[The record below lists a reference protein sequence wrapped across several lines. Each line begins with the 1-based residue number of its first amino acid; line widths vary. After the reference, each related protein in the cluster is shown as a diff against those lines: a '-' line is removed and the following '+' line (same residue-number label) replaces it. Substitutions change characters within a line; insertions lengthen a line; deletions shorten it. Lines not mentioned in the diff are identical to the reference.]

1 MAENQANSSKSQ
13 SIEIDYQG
21 WSDKTANIVSRNKKI
36 ETVKNKILST
46 IKLNMEYYTNKGKNI
61 SPTVRI
67 LKDIEDYTTIVLRC
81 GTFPI
86 WKNTV
91 KKGAYKPE
99 QLLTDLENKLN
110 NDFFKKEIENYIEEQ
125 DQNGALLVTGKW
137 GSGKTYLIRQIEK
150 KLNQE
155 PKNLMAVVSLFGI
168 EDTNTLSKKVKE
180 AVAYA
185 QTFNKAEKSGKGHIA
200 KGVNIAKQLSEK
212 AAAFGELFD
221 FGKIK
226 KIAKS
231 ANMLLSID
239 IHDFLPIEKEVYCI
253 VAGEEQPVKKKL
265 VLVFDDFE
273 RCKIGVIDLLGIIN
287 TYVEDKR
294 IKTIVIASEDN
305 IEDEENYKTFKE
317 KVVERTVKLDMEYRR
332 IQQEMI
338 EDYKTET
345 SEYKEFLKKES
356 PKLFQVFEES
366 GSRNLRTFKSCLI
379 DFERVYG
386 LWHSLKLPTDGMGE
400 ALYVFVAYLFEV
412 KGGNYKKM
420 DEYDEYHFNFLEEK
434 AEDKKRN
441 PPRWQTTQDGENS
454 KYKRYNAQYR
464 IQPLIRWMIE
474 GEWNE
479 QRIKAALNQR
489 FSVKETAPEREVLDK
504 AFWELSQEI
513 IDRGLPQVL
522 QQAYDGK
529 LTTDDYVA
537 LLGRLDDFRKIGV
550 PIQCDVDDARLL
562 QGFHNRKAKIIKGDI
577 CEERGHRRL
586 MRDEG
591 ETKLTP
597 QEQSLNEEI
606 EKLQDQWPYLMNEI
620 FFIDYLKNPTYE
632 RGLAAK
638 SKILVCFND
647 ELLAAFLSAY
657 KKANI
662 SEQQE
667 MLTILKEISFR
678 GGAVERDET
687 DTEVTRKNL
696 EKLENALN
704 SEVEHTSDAVKK
716 FYANRHLETVKQIR
730 QKFLNTREM

>member
-1 MAENQANSSKSQ
+1 MKT
-13 SIEIDYQG
+13 IE
-21 WSDKTANIVSRNKKI
+21 
-36 ETVKNKILST
+36 
-46 IKLNMEYYTNKGKNI
+46 
-61 SPTVRI
+61 
-67 LKDIEDYTTIVLRC
+67 
-81 GTFPI
+81 
-86 WKNTV
+86 
-91 KKGAYKPE
+91 
-99 QLLTDLENKLN
+99 
-110 NDFFKKEIENYIEEQ
+110 EIENYIEEQ

-155 PKNLMAVVSLFGI
+155 PKYLMAVVSLFGI

-231 ANMLLSID
+231 ANMLRSID

-317 KVVERTVKLDMEYRR
+317 KVVERTVKLDVEYRR

-441 PPRWQTTQDGENS
+441 PPRWQTTQDVENS

>member
-1 MAENQANSSKSQ
+1 MKT
-13 SIEIDYQG
+13 IE
-21 WSDKTANIVSRNKKI
+21 
-36 ETVKNKILST
+36 E
-46 IKLNMEYYTNKGKNI
+46 IK
-61 SPTVRI
+61 
-67 LKDIEDYTTIVLRC
+67 
-81 GTFPI
+81 
-86 WKNTV
+86 
-91 KKGAYKPE
+91 
-99 QLLTDLENKLN
+99 
-110 NDFFKKEIENYIEEQ
+110 NYIEEQ
-125 DQNGALLVTGKW
+125 EQNGALLVTGKW
-137 GSGKTYLIRQIEK
+137 GSGKTYLMRQIERE
-150 KLNQE
+150 LNQG
-155 PKNLMAVVSLFGI
+155 PQYLMAVVSLFGI
-168 EDTNTLSKKVKE
+168 EDTNTLTKKVKE
-180 AVAYA
+180 AVVYA

-200 KGVNIAKQLSEK
+200 KGVNAAKQLSEK

-221 FGKIK
+221 FGRIK
-226 KIAKS
+226 KLAKS
-231 ANMLLSID
+231 ANVLLSID
-239 IHDFLPIEKEVYCI
+239 VYDFLPIEKEVYCI

-287 TYVEDKR
+287 TYVEDKG
-294 IKTIVIASEDN
+294 IKTVIIASEDN

-317 KVVERTVKLDMEYRR
+317 KVVERTVKLDVEYRR

>member
-1 MAENQANSSKSQ
+1 MKT
-13 SIEIDYQG
+13 IE
-21 WSDKTANIVSRNKKI
+21 
-36 ETVKNKILST
+36 
-46 IKLNMEYYTNKGKNI
+46 
-61 SPTVRI
+61 
-67 LKDIEDYTTIVLRC
+67 
-81 GTFPI
+81 
-86 WKNTV
+86 
-91 KKGAYKPE
+91 
-99 QLLTDLENKLN
+99 
-110 NDFFKKEIENYIEEQ
+110 EIENYIEEQ

-185 QTFNKAEKSGKGHIA
+185 QTFNKAEKLGKGHIA

>member
-1 MAENQANSSKSQ
+1 MGGIIPVKT
-13 SIEIDYQG
+13 IE
-21 WSDKTANIVSRNKKI
+21 
-36 ETVKNKILST
+36 
-46 IKLNMEYYTNKGKNI
+46 
-61 SPTVRI
+61 
-67 LKDIEDYTTIVLRC
+67 
-81 GTFPI
+81 
-86 WKNTV
+86 
-91 KKGAYKPE
+91 
-99 QLLTDLENKLN
+99 
-110 NDFFKKEIENYIEEQ
+110 EIENYIEEQ

-345 SEYKEFLKKES
+345 SGYKEFLKKES

-400 ALYVFVAYLFEV
+400 ALYVFAAYLFEV

-716 FYANRHLETVKQIR
+716 FYANRHLETVKKIR

>member
-1 MAENQANSSKSQ
+1 MKT
-13 SIEIDYQG
+13 IE
-21 WSDKTANIVSRNKKI
+21 
-36 ETVKNKILST
+36 E
-46 IKLNMEYYTNKGKNI
+46 IK
-61 SPTVRI
+61 
-67 LKDIEDYTTIVLRC
+67 
-81 GTFPI
+81 
-86 WKNTV
+86 
-91 KKGAYKPE
+91 
-99 QLLTDLENKLN
+99 
-110 NDFFKKEIENYIEEQ
+110 NYIEEQ
-125 DQNGALLVTGKW
+125 EQNGALLVTGKW
-137 GSGKTYLIRQIEK
+137 GSGKTYLMRQIERE
-150 KLNQE
+150 LNQG
-155 PKNLMAVVSLFGI
+155 PQYLMAVVSLFGI
-168 EDTNTLSKKVKE
+168 EDTKTLTKKVKE
-180 AVAYA
+180 AVVYA

-200 KGVNIAKQLSEK
+200 KGVNAAKQLSEK

-221 FGKIK
+221 FGRIK
-226 KIAKS
+226 KLAKS
-231 ANMLLSID
+231 ANVLLSID
-239 IHDFLPIEKEVYCI
+239 VYDFLPIEKEVYCI

-287 TYVEDKR
+287 TYVEDKG
-294 IKTIVIASEDN
+294 IKTVIIASEDN

-317 KVVERTVKLDMEYRR
+317 KVVERTVKLDVEYRR

-338 EDYKTET
+338 GDYKAKTN
-345 SEYKEFLKKES
+345 EYTEFLKTES

-366 GSRNLRTFKSCLI
+366 ETRNLRTFKSCLI

-400 ALYVFVAYLFEV
+400 ALYVFAVYLFEV

-420 DEYDEYHFNFLEEK
+420 DEYDEYYFNFLEEK

-441 PPRWQTTQDGENS
+441 PLRWQTTQDGENS

-529 LTTDDYVA
+529 LTMDDYVA

-606 EKLQDQWPYLMNEI
+606 EKLQDQWSYLMNEI
-620 FFIDYLKNPTYE
+620 FFMDYLKNPTYE

-638 SKILVCFND
+638 YKILVCFDD
-647 ELLAAFLSAY
+647 ELLTAFLSAY
-657 KKANI
+657 KEANI

-667 MLTILKEISFR
+667 MLTTLKEISFS
-678 GGAVERDET
+678 GGVVERDET
-687 DTEVTRKNL
+687 DIETTRKNF
-696 EKLENALN
+696 EKLENALH
-704 SEVEHTSDAVKK
+704 SEVEYTDDAVKK

-730 QKFLNTREM
+730 QKFLNTRET

>member
-1 MAENQANSSKSQ
+1 MVGAVLQKLCY
-13 SIEIDYQG
+13 IELACGMGDLTVP
-21 WSDKTANIVSRNKKI
+21 DKL
-36 ETVKNKILST
+36 TV
-46 IKLNMEYYTNKGKNI
+46 E
-61 SPTVRI
+61 P
-67 LKDIEDYTTIVLRC
+67 DIEA
-81 GTFPI
+81 GG
-86 WKNTV
+86 N
-91 KKGAYKPE
+91 A
-99 QLLTDLENKLN
+99 LEVQKCTRGSG
-110 NDFFKKEIENYIEEQ
+110 I
-125 DQNGALLVTGKW
+125 LLVGEVVEVSAAGVLFRNIRW
-137 GSGKTYLIRQIEK
+137 ISGER
-150 KLNQE
+150 
-155 PKNLMAVVSLFGI
+155 
-168 EDTNTLSKKVKE
+168 
-180 AVAYA
+180 
-185 QTFNKAEKSGKGHIA
+185 IA
-200 KGVNIAKQLSEK
+200 DVGV
-212 AAAFGELFD
+212 LFD

-400 ALYVFVAYLFEV
+400 ALYVFAAYLFEV

>member
-1 MAENQANSSKSQ
+1 MKT
-13 SIEIDYQG
+13 IE
-21 WSDKTANIVSRNKKI
+21 
-36 ETVKNKILST
+36 
-46 IKLNMEYYTNKGKNI
+46 
-61 SPTVRI
+61 
-67 LKDIEDYTTIVLRC
+67 
-81 GTFPI
+81 
-86 WKNTV
+86 
-91 KKGAYKPE
+91 
-99 QLLTDLENKLN
+99 
-110 NDFFKKEIENYIEEQ
+110 EIENYIEEQ
-125 DQNGALLVTGKW
+125 EQNGALLVTGKW
-137 GSGKTYLIRQIEK
+137 GSRKTYLIRQVVK
-150 KLNQE
+150 KLNQG
-155 PKNLMAVVSLFGI
+155 PQYLMAVVSLFGI
-168 EDTNTLSKKVKE
+168 EDTNTLTKKVKE

-185 QTFNKAEKSGKGHIA
+185 QTFNKAEELKKGHIS

-221 FGKIK
+221 FGKVK

-400 ALYVFVAYLFEV
+400 ALYVFAAYLFEV

>member
-1 MAENQANSSKSQ
+1 MKT
-13 SIEIDYQG
+13 IE
-21 WSDKTANIVSRNKKI
+21 
-36 ETVKNKILST
+36 
-46 IKLNMEYYTNKGKNI
+46 
-61 SPTVRI
+61 
-67 LKDIEDYTTIVLRC
+67 
-81 GTFPI
+81 
-86 WKNTV
+86 
-91 KKGAYKPE
+91 
-99 QLLTDLENKLN
+99 
-110 NDFFKKEIENYIEEQ
+110 EIENYIEEQ

-185 QTFNKAEKSGKGHIA
+185 QTFNKAEKLGKGHIA

-317 KVVERTVKLDMEYRR
+317 KVVERTVKLDVEYRR

-400 ALYVFVAYLFEV
+400 ALYVFAAYLFEV

>member
-1 MAENQANSSKSQ
+1 MG
-13 SIEIDYQG
+13 DLTVP
-21 WSDKTANIVSRNKKI
+21 DKLTVEPDVETGGNALKI
-36 ETVKNKILST
+36 QKCARGSGI
-46 IKLNMEYYTNKGKNI
+46 
-61 SPTVRI
+61 
-67 LKDIEDYTTIVLRC
+67 
-81 GTFPI
+81 
-86 WKNTV
+86 
-91 KKGAYKPE
+91 
-99 QLLTDLENKLN
+99 
-110 NDFFKKEIENYIEEQ
+110 
-125 DQNGALLVTGKW
+125 LLVGEVVEVSAAGVLFGNIRRISGKW
-137 GSGKTYLIRQIEK
+137 ITD
-150 KLNQE
+150 
-155 PKNLMAVVSLFGI
+155 V
-168 EDTNTLSKKVKE
+168 
-180 AVAYA
+180 
-185 QTFNKAEKSGKGHIA
+185 
-200 KGVNIAKQLSEK
+200 GV
-212 AAAFGELFD
+212 LFD

-606 EKLQDQWPYLMNEI
+606 EMG
-620 FFIDYLKNPTYE
+620 TM
-632 RGLAAK
+632 A
-638 SKILVCFND
+638 
-647 ELLAAFLSAY
+647 
-657 KKANI
+657 
-662 SEQQE
+662 
-667 MLTILKEISFR
+667 
-678 GGAVERDET
+678 
-687 DTEVTRKNL
+687 
-696 EKLENALN
+696 
-704 SEVEHTSDAVKK
+704 
-716 FYANRHLETVKQIR
+716 
-730 QKFLNTREM
+730 

>member
-1 MAENQANSSKSQ
+1 MKT
-13 SIEIDYQG
+13 IE
-21 WSDKTANIVSRNKKI
+21 
-36 ETVKNKILST
+36 
-46 IKLNMEYYTNKGKNI
+46 
-61 SPTVRI
+61 
-67 LKDIEDYTTIVLRC
+67 
-81 GTFPI
+81 
-86 WKNTV
+86 
-91 KKGAYKPE
+91 
-99 QLLTDLENKLN
+99 
-110 NDFFKKEIENYIEEQ
+110 EIENYIEEQ

-155 PKNLMAVVSLFGI
+155 PKYLMAVVSLFGI

-239 IHDFLPIEKEVYCI
+239 IHDFLPIEKEVY
-253 VAGEEQPVKKKL
+253 
-265 VLVFDDFE
+265 
-273 RCKIGVIDLLGIIN
+273 
-287 TYVEDKR
+287 
-294 IKTIVIASEDN
+294 
-305 IEDEENYKTFKE
+305 
-317 KVVERTVKLDMEYRR
+317 
-332 IQQEMI
+332 
-338 EDYKTET
+338 
-345 SEYKEFLKKES
+345 
-356 PKLFQVFEES
+356 
-366 GSRNLRTFKSCLI
+366 
-379 DFERVYG
+379 
-386 LWHSLKLPTDGMGE
+386 
-400 ALYVFVAYLFEV
+400 
-412 KGGNYKKM
+412 
-420 DEYDEYHFNFLEEK
+420 
-434 AEDKKRN
+434 
-441 PPRWQTTQDGENS
+441 GENS

>member
-1 MAENQANSSKSQ
+1 MKT
-13 SIEIDYQG
+13 IE
-21 WSDKTANIVSRNKKI
+21 
-36 ETVKNKILST
+36 E
-46 IKLNMEYYTNKGKNI
+46 IK
-61 SPTVRI
+61 
-67 LKDIEDYTTIVLRC
+67 
-81 GTFPI
+81 
-86 WKNTV
+86 
-91 KKGAYKPE
+91 
-99 QLLTDLENKLN
+99 
-110 NDFFKKEIENYIEEQ
+110 NYIEEQ
-125 DQNGALLVTGKW
+125 EQNGALLVTGKW
-137 GSGKTYLIRQIEK
+137 GSGKTYLMRQIERE
-150 KLNQE
+150 LNQG
-155 PKNLMAVVSLFGI
+155 PQYLMAVVSLFGI
-168 EDTNTLSKKVKE
+168 EDTNTLTKKVKE
-180 AVAYA
+180 AVVYA

-200 KGVNIAKQLSEK
+200 KGVNAAKQLSEK

-221 FGKIK
+221 FGRIK
-226 KIAKS
+226 KLAKS
-231 ANMLLSID
+231 ANVLLSID
-239 IHDFLPIEKEVYCI
+239 VYDFLPIEKEVYCI
-253 VAGEEQPVKKKL
+253 VAGEEKKVKKKL

-287 TYVEDKR
+287 TYVEDKG
-294 IKTIVIASEDN
+294 IKTVIIASEDN

-317 KVVERTVKLDMEYRR
+317 KVVERTVKLDVEYRR

-338 EDYKTET
+338 GDYKAKTN
-345 SEYKEFLKKES
+345 EYTEFLKTES

-366 GSRNLRTFKSCLI
+366 ETRNLRTFKSCLI

-400 ALYVFVAYLFEV
+400 ALYVFAAYLFEV

-441 PPRWQTTQDGENS
+441 PLRWQTTQDGENS

-529 LTTDDYVA
+529 LTMDDYVA

-620 FFIDYLKNPTYE
+620 FFIDYLKDPTYE

-730 QKFLNTREM
+730 QKFLNTRKM

>member
-1 MAENQANSSKSQ
+1 MGGIIPVKT
-13 SIEIDYQG
+13 IE
-21 WSDKTANIVSRNKKI
+21 
-36 ETVKNKILST
+36 
-46 IKLNMEYYTNKGKNI
+46 
-61 SPTVRI
+61 
-67 LKDIEDYTTIVLRC
+67 
-81 GTFPI
+81 
-86 WKNTV
+86 
-91 KKGAYKPE
+91 
-99 QLLTDLENKLN
+99 
-110 NDFFKKEIENYIEEQ
+110 EIENYIEEQ

-155 PKNLMAVVSLFGI
+155 PKYLMAVVSLFGI

-317 KVVERTVKLDMEYRR
+317 KVVERTVKLDVEYRR

-366 GSRNLRTFKSCLI
+366 GSRNLGTFKSCLI

-647 ELLAAFLSAY
+647 ELLAAFLSTY

>member
-1 MAENQANSSKSQ
+1 MKT
-13 SIEIDYQG
+13 IE
-21 WSDKTANIVSRNKKI
+21 
-36 ETVKNKILST
+36 
-46 IKLNMEYYTNKGKNI
+46 
-61 SPTVRI
+61 
-67 LKDIEDYTTIVLRC
+67 
-81 GTFPI
+81 
-86 WKNTV
+86 
-91 KKGAYKPE
+91 
-99 QLLTDLENKLN
+99 
-110 NDFFKKEIENYIEEQ
+110 EIENYIEEQ

-155 PKNLMAVVSLFGI
+155 PKYLMAVVSLFGI

-273 RCKIGVIDLLGIIN
+273 RYKIGVIDLLGIIN

-317 KVVERTVKLDMEYRR
+317 KVVERTVKLDVEYRR

>member
-1 MAENQANSSKSQ
+1 PIQ
-13 SIEIDYQG
+13 
-21 WSDKTANIVSRNKKI
+21 VSFR
-36 ETVKNKILST
+36 
-46 IKLNMEYYTNKGKNI
+46 ME
-61 SPTVRI
+61 
-67 LKDIEDYTTIVLRC
+67 E
-81 GTFPI
+81 
-86 WKNTV
+86 
-91 KKGAYKPE
+91 
-99 QLLTDLENKLN
+99 
-110 NDFFKKEIENYIEEQ
+110 YIM
-125 DQNGALLVTGKW
+125 
-137 GSGKTYLIRQIEK
+137 K
-150 KLNQE
+150 KL
-155 PKNLMAVVSLFGI
+155 S
-168 EDTNTLSKKVKE
+168 
-180 AVAYA
+180 
-185 QTFNKAEKSGKGHIA
+185 
-200 KGVNIAKQLSEK
+200 
-212 AAAFGELFD
+212 
-221 FGKIK
+221 
-226 KIAKS
+226 
-231 ANMLLSID
+231 
-239 IHDFLPIEKEVYCI
+239 
-253 VAGEEQPVKKKL
+253 
-265 VLVFDDFE
+265 
-273 RCKIGVIDLLGIIN
+273 
-287 TYVEDKR
+287 
-294 IKTIVIASEDN
+294 
-305 IEDEENYKTFKE
+305 
-317 KVVERTVKLDMEYRR
+317 
-332 IQQEMI
+332 
-338 EDYKTET
+338 
-345 SEYKEFLKKES
+345 
-356 PKLFQVFEES
+356 
-366 GSRNLRTFKSCLI
+366 
-379 DFERVYG
+379 
-386 LWHSLKLPTDGMGE
+386 
-400 ALYVFVAYLFEV
+400 
-412 KGGNYKKM
+412 
-420 DEYDEYHFNFLEEK
+420 
-434 AEDKKRN
+434 
-441 PPRWQTTQDGENS
+441 
-454 KYKRYNAQYR
+454 
-464 IQPLIRWMIE
+464 
-474 GEWNE
+474 
-479 QRIKAALNQR
+479 KAALNQR

>member
-1 MAENQANSSKSQ
+1 MGGIIPVKT
-13 SIEIDYQG
+13 IE
-21 WSDKTANIVSRNKKI
+21 
-36 ETVKNKILST
+36 
-46 IKLNMEYYTNKGKNI
+46 
-61 SPTVRI
+61 
-67 LKDIEDYTTIVLRC
+67 
-81 GTFPI
+81 
-86 WKNTV
+86 
-91 KKGAYKPE
+91 
-99 QLLTDLENKLN
+99 
-110 NDFFKKEIENYIEEQ
+110 EIENYIEEQ

-155 PKNLMAVVSLFGI
+155 PKYLMAVVSLFGI

-212 AAAFGELFD
+212 AAAFGVLFD

-400 ALYVFVAYLFEV
+400 ALYVFAAYLFEV

-420 DEYDEYHFNFLEEK
+420 
-434 AEDKKRN
+434 
-441 PPRWQTTQDGENS
+441 
-454 KYKRYNAQYR
+454 
-464 IQPLIRWMIE
+464 
-474 GEWNE
+474 
-479 QRIKAALNQR
+479 
-489 FSVKETAPEREVLDK
+489 
-504 AFWELSQEI
+504 
-513 IDRGLPQVL
+513 
-522 QQAYDGK
+522 
-529 LTTDDYVA
+529 
-537 LLGRLDDFRKIGV
+537 
-550 PIQCDVDDARLL
+550 
-562 QGFHNRKAKIIKGDI
+562 
-577 CEERGHRRL
+577 
-586 MRDEG
+586 
-591 ETKLTP
+591 
-597 QEQSLNEEI
+597 
-606 EKLQDQWPYLMNEI
+606 
-620 FFIDYLKNPTYE
+620 DYLKNPTYE

-704 SEVEHTSDAVKK
+704 SEVEHTCDAVKK

>member
-1 MAENQANSSKSQ
+1 MGGIIPVKT
-13 SIEIDYQG
+13 IE
-21 WSDKTANIVSRNKKI
+21 
-36 ETVKNKILST
+36 
-46 IKLNMEYYTNKGKNI
+46 
-61 SPTVRI
+61 
-67 LKDIEDYTTIVLRC
+67 
-81 GTFPI
+81 
-86 WKNTV
+86 
-91 KKGAYKPE
+91 
-99 QLLTDLENKLN
+99 
-110 NDFFKKEIENYIEEQ
+110 EIENYIEEQ

-155 PKNLMAVVSLFGI
+155 PKYLMAVVSLFGI

-317 KVVERTVKLDMEYRR
+317 KVVERTVKLDVEYRR

-591 ETKLTP
+591 ETKLTS

>member
-1 MAENQANSSKSQ
+1 MGGIIPVKT
-13 SIEIDYQG
+13 IE
-21 WSDKTANIVSRNKKI
+21 
-36 ETVKNKILST
+36 
-46 IKLNMEYYTNKGKNI
+46 
-61 SPTVRI
+61 
-67 LKDIEDYTTIVLRC
+67 
-81 GTFPI
+81 
-86 WKNTV
+86 
-91 KKGAYKPE
+91 
-99 QLLTDLENKLN
+99 
-110 NDFFKKEIENYIEEQ
+110 EIENYIEEQ

-155 PKNLMAVVSLFGI
+155 PKYLMAVVSLFGI

-185 QTFNKAEKSGKGHIA
+185 QTFNKAEKLRKGHIS

-221 FGKIK
+221 FGKVK

-239 IHDFLPIEKEVYCI
+239 VYDFLPVEKEVYCI

-400 ALYVFVAYLFEV
+400 ALYVFAAYLFEV

-667 MLTILKEISFR
+667 MLTTLKEISFR

-687 DTEVTRKNL
+687 DIETTRKNF
-696 EKLENALN
+696 EKLENALH
-704 SEVEHTSDAVKK
+704 SEAEHANDAVKK
-716 FYANRHLETVKQIR
+716 FYANRHLEVVKQIR
-730 QKFLNTREM
+730 QKL

>member
-1 MAENQANSSKSQ
+1 MGGIIPVKT
-13 SIEIDYQG
+13 IE
-21 WSDKTANIVSRNKKI
+21 
-36 ETVKNKILST
+36 
-46 IKLNMEYYTNKGKNI
+46 
-61 SPTVRI
+61 
-67 LKDIEDYTTIVLRC
+67 
-81 GTFPI
+81 
-86 WKNTV
+86 
-91 KKGAYKPE
+91 
-99 QLLTDLENKLN
+99 
-110 NDFFKKEIENYIEEQ
+110 EIENYIEKQ

-400 ALYVFVAYLFEV
+400 ALYVFAAYLFEV

>member
-1 MAENQANSSKSQ
+1 MKT
-13 SIEIDYQG
+13 IE
-21 WSDKTANIVSRNKKI
+21 
-36 ETVKNKILST
+36 
-46 IKLNMEYYTNKGKNI
+46 
-61 SPTVRI
+61 
-67 LKDIEDYTTIVLRC
+67 
-81 GTFPI
+81 
-86 WKNTV
+86 
-91 KKGAYKPE
+91 
-99 QLLTDLENKLN
+99 
-110 NDFFKKEIENYIEEQ
+110 EIENYIEEQ

-155 PKNLMAVVSLFGI
+155 PKYLMAVVSLFGI

-716 FYANRHLETVKQIR
+716 FYANRHLETVKKIR

>member
-1 MAENQANSSKSQ
+1 MGGIIPVKT
-13 SIEIDYQG
+13 IE
-21 WSDKTANIVSRNKKI
+21 
-36 ETVKNKILST
+36 
-46 IKLNMEYYTNKGKNI
+46 
-61 SPTVRI
+61 
-67 LKDIEDYTTIVLRC
+67 
-81 GTFPI
+81 
-86 WKNTV
+86 
-91 KKGAYKPE
+91 
-99 QLLTDLENKLN
+99 
-110 NDFFKKEIENYIEEQ
+110 EIENYIEEQ

-155 PKNLMAVVSLFGI
+155 PKYLMAVVSLFGI

-226 KIAKS
+226 KIAKN

-317 KVVERTVKLDMEYRR
+317 KVVERTVKLDVEYRR

>member
-1 MAENQANSSKSQ
+1 MKT
-13 SIEIDYQG
+13 IE
-21 WSDKTANIVSRNKKI
+21 
-36 ETVKNKILST
+36 
-46 IKLNMEYYTNKGKNI
+46 
-61 SPTVRI
+61 
-67 LKDIEDYTTIVLRC
+67 
-81 GTFPI
+81 
-86 WKNTV
+86 
-91 KKGAYKPE
+91 
-99 QLLTDLENKLN
+99 
-110 NDFFKKEIENYIEEQ
+110 EIENYIEEQ

-155 PKNLMAVVSLFGI
+155 PKYLMAVVSLFGI

-185 QTFNKAEKSGKGHIA
+185 QTFNKAEKSGEGHIA

-265 VLVFDDFE
+265 VLAFDDFE

-317 KVVERTVKLDMEYRR
+317 KVVERTVKLDVEYRR

-400 ALYVFVAYLFEV
+400 ALYVFAAYLFEV

-591 ETKLTP
+591 KTKLTP

>member
-1 MAENQANSSKSQ
+1 MN
-13 SIEIDYQG
+13 
-21 WSDKTANIVSRNKKI
+21 
-36 ETVKNKILST
+36 T
-46 IKLNMEYYTNKGKNI
+46 I
-61 SPTVRI
+61 
-67 LKDIEDYTTIVLRC
+67 
-81 GTFPI
+81 
-86 WKNTV
+86 
-91 KKGAYKPE
+91 
-99 QLLTDLENKLN
+99 
-110 NDFFKKEIENYIEEQ
+110 KEIENYIEEQ
-125 DQNGALLVTGKW
+125 EQNGALLVTGKW
-137 GSGKTYLIRQIEK
+137 GSGKTYLIRQMEK

-155 PKNLMAVVSLFGI
+155 PKYLMAVVSLFGI
-168 EDTNTLSKKVKE
+168 EDTNTLTKKVKE
-180 AVAYA
+180 AVVYA

-200 KGVNIAKQLSEK
+200 KGVNVAKQLSEK
-212 AAAFGELFD
+212 VAAFGELFD

-239 IHDFLPIEKEVYCI
+239 VYDFLPIEKEVYCI

-294 IKTIVIASEDN
+294 IKTVIIASEDN
-305 IEDEENYKTFKE
+305 IDDEENYKTFKE
-317 KVVERTVKLDMEYRR
+317 KVVERTVKLDVEYRR

-400 ALYVFVAYLFEV
+400 ALYVFAVYLFEV

-550 PIQCDVDDARLL
+550 PIQCDVDDARMI
-562 QGFHNRKAKIIKGDI
+562 QGFHKRKAEIIKGDTY
-577 CEERGHRRL
+577 EERGHQRL
-586 MRDEG
+586 MRDEE

-597 QEQSLNEEI
+597 QEQTLNKEI
-606 EKLQDQWPYLMNEI
+606 EKFQDQWPYVMNEI
-620 FFIDYLKNPTYE
+620 FFMDYLKNPTYE
-632 RGLAAK
+632 KGLAAK

-662 SEQQE
+662 PEQQE

-687 DTEVTRKNL
+687 DTEATRKTF
-696 EKLENALN
+696 EKLETALK
-704 SEVEHTSDAVKK
+704 SEVERTDDAIKK
-716 FYANRHLETVKQIR
+716 FYANRHLEVVKQIR
-730 QKFLNTREM
+730 QQF

>member
-1 MAENQANSSKSQ
+1 MGGIIPVKT
-13 SIEIDYQG
+13 IE
-21 WSDKTANIVSRNKKI
+21 
-36 ETVKNKILST
+36 
-46 IKLNMEYYTNKGKNI
+46 
-61 SPTVRI
+61 
-67 LKDIEDYTTIVLRC
+67 
-81 GTFPI
+81 
-86 WKNTV
+86 
-91 KKGAYKPE
+91 
-99 QLLTDLENKLN
+99 
-110 NDFFKKEIENYIEEQ
+110 EIENYIEEQ

-155 PKNLMAVVSLFGI
+155 PKYLMAVVSLFGI

-226 KIAKS
+226 KIAKN

-317 KVVERTVKLDMEYRR
+317 KVVERTVKLDVEYRR

-638 SKILVCFND
+638 SKILVCFNG

>member
-1 MAENQANSSKSQ
+1 MGGIIPVKT
-13 SIEIDYQG
+13 IE
-21 WSDKTANIVSRNKKI
+21 
-36 ETVKNKILST
+36 
-46 IKLNMEYYTNKGKNI
+46 
-61 SPTVRI
+61 
-67 LKDIEDYTTIVLRC
+67 
-81 GTFPI
+81 
-86 WKNTV
+86 
-91 KKGAYKPE
+91 
-99 QLLTDLENKLN
+99 
-110 NDFFKKEIENYIEEQ
+110 EIENYIEEQ

-155 PKNLMAVVSLFGI
+155 PKYLMAVVSLFGI
-168 EDTNTLSKKVKE
+168 EDTNTLSKKVTE

-317 KVVERTVKLDMEYRR
+317 KVVERTVKLDVEYRR

>member
-1 MAENQANSSKSQ
+1 MIGECRIIRCFHGRYAADHRAGCIVEGDAGGNGGIAVTQADSNPCGAAVDVGGD
-13 SIEIDYQG
+13 E
-21 WSDKTANIVSRNKKI
+21 
-36 ETVKNKILST
+36 
-46 IKLNMEYYTNKGKNI
+46 
-61 SPTVRI
+61 
-67 LKDIEDYTTIVLRC
+67 IVLDALFRSVQQVDI
-81 GTFPI
+81 T
-86 WKNTV
+86 
-91 KKGAYKPE
+91 
-99 QLLTDLENKLN
+99 ENAVHAEHILIFHVAAIAPFQHKDRQMVDAVLQKLR
-110 NDFFKKEIENYIEEQ
+110 YIELACGMGDLTVPDKLTVEPDVEAGGNALKIQ
-125 DQNGALLVTGKW
+125 KCTRGSGILLVGEVVEVSAAGVLFRNIRW
-137 GSGKTYLIRQIEK
+137 ISGER
-150 KLNQE
+150 
-155 PKNLMAVVSLFGI
+155 
-168 EDTNTLSKKVKE
+168 
-180 AVAYA
+180 
-185 QTFNKAEKSGKGHIA
+185 IA
-200 KGVNIAKQLSEK
+200 DVGV
-212 AAAFGELFD
+212 LFD

-400 ALYVFVAYLFEV
+400 ALYVFAAYLFEV

>member
-1 MAENQANSSKSQ
+1 MGGIIPVKT
-13 SIEIDYQG
+13 IE
-21 WSDKTANIVSRNKKI
+21 
-36 ETVKNKILST
+36 
-46 IKLNMEYYTNKGKNI
+46 
-61 SPTVRI
+61 
-67 LKDIEDYTTIVLRC
+67 
-81 GTFPI
+81 
-86 WKNTV
+86 
-91 KKGAYKPE
+91 
-99 QLLTDLENKLN
+99 
-110 NDFFKKEIENYIEEQ
+110 EIENYIEEQ

-155 PKNLMAVVSLFGI
+155 PKYLMAVVSLFGI

-317 KVVERTVKLDMEYRR
+317 KVVERTVKLDVEYRR

-647 ELLAAFLSAY
+647 ELLAAFLSSY

>member
-1 MAENQANSSKSQ
+1 MKT
-13 SIEIDYQG
+13 IE
-21 WSDKTANIVSRNKKI
+21 
-36 ETVKNKILST
+36 
-46 IKLNMEYYTNKGKNI
+46 
-61 SPTVRI
+61 
-67 LKDIEDYTTIVLRC
+67 
-81 GTFPI
+81 
-86 WKNTV
+86 
-91 KKGAYKPE
+91 
-99 QLLTDLENKLN
+99 
-110 NDFFKKEIENYIEEQ
+110 EIENYIEEQ

-155 PKNLMAVVSLFGI
+155 PKYLMAVVSLFGI

-212 AAAFGELFD
+212 AAAFGVLFD

-400 ALYVFVAYLFEV
+400 ALYVFAAYLFEV

-420 DEYDEYHFNFLEEK
+420 DEYDEYYFNFLEEK

-441 PPRWQTTQDGENS
+441 PLRWQTTQDGENS

-638 SKILVCFND
+638 SKILACFND